1 MTTVFPFSSNEPY
14 SRRLGSTI
22 SLSLRGYRCATA
34 ASKSTAS
41 RPVRPNM
48 EEAGVGSEVVQE
60 DFFERS
66 GAQSSGS
73 DGSFSPSP
81 DTSDQFAVRSP
92 SEKEMSAMLRVPS
105 ENVRNGFPGSIERVK
120 GILLS

>member
-1 MTTVFPFSSNEPY
+1 M
-14 SRRLGSTI
+14 
-22 SLSLRGYRCATA
+22 
-34 ASKSTAS
+34 
-41 RPVRPNM
+41 
-48 EEAGVGSEVVQE
+48 GSEVVQE

-92 SEKEMSAMLRVPS
+92 SEKEISAMLRVPS

-120 GILLS
+120 GDTAILKGHSYLVKRNVVPILLIPHAKDSVRCKSIDHGSVVCDKRMYHEADG

>member
-1 MTTVFPFSSNEPY
+1 M
-14 SRRLGSTI
+14 
-22 SLSLRGYRCATA
+22 
-34 ASKSTAS
+34 
-41 RPVRPNM
+41 
-48 EEAGVGSEVVQE
+48 GSEVVQE

-66 GAQSSGS
+66 GALSSGS
-73 DGSFSPSP
+73 DSSFSPSP

-92 SEKEMSAMLRVPS
+92 SEKEISAMLRVPS

>member
-1 MTTVFPFSSNEPY
+1 M
-14 SRRLGSTI
+14 
-22 SLSLRGYRCATA
+22 
-34 ASKSTAS
+34 
-41 RPVRPNM
+41 
-48 EEAGVGSEVVQE
+48 GSEVVQE

-92 SEKEMSAMLRVPS
+92 SEKEISAMLRVPS

-120 GILLS
+120 GYCYPERSQLSRQTKRRADSPDPTRQRQCPL